1 VTHVTLDP
9 APGSAPGLV
18 VCVGLPSDQII
29 EIAHLLRG
37 RATVLATPDAEGA
50 RAVLANQTA
59 PRRTGG
65 AAVRRL
71 GAQAERYDNPGP
83 TEDRTY
89 GRQVPEPPAAS
100 EGDNL
105 SGAAP
110 RTAPGADQVSVAGQG
125 TGPAAAGWSDAE
137 RRSTALSAASAATS
151 PGLPDGGAADRR
163 GRFRPPSG
171 SALAQPTPRATASG
185 PRRSEAVQAAMME
198 AGMVEA
204 AAGGRAAG
212 GAGGRAA
219 PAYGAATA
227 ARDQARHVAVAT
239 GPIPMIAPP
248 TLAPLVA
255 GPLLVDLAGREVTA
269 LGRRVYLSA
278 REFDLLAT
286 LALEA
291 GRVWSFAEL
300 TARVWQLPYLGDSD
314 PVTSAIKRLRKRLAP
329 VRDVEVASVRGVGYR
344 LRVRV

>member
-1 VTHVTLDP
+1 MTLDP

-50 RAVLANQTA
+50 RAVLRNQAA
-59 PRRTGG
+59 PRRSAD
-65 AAVRRL
+65 AAPRVL
-71 GAQAERYDNPGP
+71 GAQPERYDNPGP
-83 TEDRTY
+83 TEDQTY
-89 GRQVPEPPAAS
+89 GRHLPEHLVDRLPES
-100 EGDNL
+100 DNL
-105 SGAAP
+105 TGAP
-110 RTAPGADQVSVAGQG
+110 LLVPT
-125 TGPAAAGWSDAE
+125 E
-137 RRSTALSAASAATS
+137 RRPTALSSALRAPS
-151 PGLPDGGAADRR
+151 PGMTDAGAAGRR
-163 GRFRPPSG
+163 GRFRPASG
-171 SALAQPTPRATASG
+171 NMLAQPVLRGAEPVPLRPESGYAAAATA
-185 PRRSEAVQAAMME
+185 ALAA
-198 AGMVEA
+198 
-204 AAGGRAAG
+204 GRAAG
-212 GAGGRAA
+212 PAPEPAHGSGAGAA
-219 PAYGAATA
+219 AVRDRTGGVPAVSGS
-227 ARDQARHVAVAT
+227 
-239 GPIPMIAPP
+239 IPMIAPP
-248 TLAPLVA
+248 TLEPLVA
-255 GPLLVDLAGREVTA
+255 GPLLVDLAGREVIA

-314 PVTSAIKRLRKRLAP
+314 PVTSAVKRLRKRLAP

>member
-1 VTHVTLDP
+1 MTLDP

-50 RAVLANQTA
+50 SAVLANQTT
-59 PRRTGG
+59 PRRAAG
-65 AAVRRL
+65 AVRRGL
-71 GAQAERYDNPGP
+71 QPERFDNPGP
-83 TEDRTY
+83 TAEQTY
-89 GRQVPEPPAAS
+89 GRHLPEDP
-100 EGDNL
+100 EGFYDESDNPTDMAH
-105 SGAAP
+105 S
-110 RTAPGADQVSVAGQG
+110 
-125 TGPAAAGWSDAE
+125 AAG
-137 RRSTALSAASAATS
+137 RLSTALSSLPAT
-151 PGLPDGGAADRR
+151 PGTLDAGGTDRR
-163 GRFRPPSG
+163 ERFRPTSG
-171 SALAQPTPRATASG
+171 GALAQPVLHGTIPAPSSAGANLRGGGRPDARRLG
-185 PRRSEAVQAAMME
+185 P
-198 AGMVEA
+198 
-204 AAGGRAAG
+204 AAG
-212 GAGGRAA
+212 AA
-219 PAYGAATA
+219 PA
-227 ARDQARHVAVAT
+227 VT
-239 GPIPMIAPP
+239 GSIPMIAPP
-248 TLAPLVA
+248 TLDPLVA

-314 PVTSAIKRLRKRLAP
+314 PVTSAVKRLRKRLAP

-344 LRVRV
+344 LRVRT

>member
-50 RAVLANQTA
+50 RAVLDNQVA
-59 PRRTGG
+59 PRRPADTGP
-65 AAVRRL
+65 RTL
-71 GAQAERYDNPGP
+71 GAQPERYDNPGP
-83 TEDRTY
+83 TEDQTY
-89 GRQVPEPPAAS
+89 GRHLPEHPTDRFPES
-100 EGDNL
+100 DNL
-105 SGAAP
+105 TEAP
-110 RTAPGADQVSVAGQG
+110 LLVA
-125 TGPAAAGWSDAE
+125 AE
-137 RRSTALSAASAATS
+137 RGSTALSSALPAPL
-151 PGLPDGGAADRR
+151 PGVADAGAAGRR

-171 SALAQPTPRATASG
+171 SVLGQPALRATVPAPLRPEPG
-185 PRRSEAVQAAMME
+185 YAA
-198 AGMVEA
+198 
-204 AAGGRAAG
+204 
-212 GAGGRAA
+212 
-219 PAYGAATA
+219 AATA
-227 ARDQARHVAVAT
+227 ARATARTVGSVPEPALGGGGGLRDRAGSVPAVS
-239 GPIPMIAPP
+239 GSIPMIAPP
-248 TLAPLVA
+248 TLEPLVA
-255 GPLLVDLAGREVTA
+255 GPLLVDLAGREVIA

-314 PVTSAIKRLRKRLAP
+314 PVTSAVKRLRKRLAP

-344 LRVRV
+344 LRVRA